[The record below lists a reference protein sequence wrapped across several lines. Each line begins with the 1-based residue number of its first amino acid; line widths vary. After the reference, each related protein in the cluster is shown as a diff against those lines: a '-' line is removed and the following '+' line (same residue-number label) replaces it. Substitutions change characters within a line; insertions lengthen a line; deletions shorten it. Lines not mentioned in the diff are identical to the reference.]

1 MRYFVLATDYDGT
14 LAADGRVHNDTLKAL
29 ERLRCSGRKLI
40 LVTGRQL
47 DDLLQVFAEID
58 LFDYVVAENG
68 ALLYCPT
75 SRQSKLL
82 GFKPPVEFIH
92 RLRDRQVSPLSVG
105 NVIVATWH
113 PHETTVLQTIRDLG
127 LELQVIFNKGAVMVL
142 PSGIN
147 KATGLMAAL
156 TEMKLSP
163 HNVVGVGDAENDH
176 AFLNL
181 CECSVAVANALPM
194 LMERV
199 DFVTNDPRGD
209 GVIELIDLLLSSD
222 LSGIDQ
228 QLQRHHILLGTK
240 ENGVEVNIPPHG
252 SSILLA
258 GTSGGGKSTLASAL
272 LERIAEQGYQFCI
285 IDPEGDYENFQHGV
299 VVGDAEGSPR
309 LAEVMDLLEKPHENV
324 VVNLL
329 GIALQ
334 DRPAFFAELLPALL
348 ELRSRTGRPHWIV
361 IDEAHHLIPSSWN
374 LATLTL
380 PQELK
385 GIMLI
390 TVHPDQIAPAGL
402 SLVDTILTIGK
413 SPEQNIQLFCQTIG
427 TPAPKLT
434 PQTLKTG
441 EALAWFGQADIP
453 PFRFRIAP
461 GRIERLRH
469 VRKYAQGE
477 LGKDRSFYFRGRQN
491 KLNLRAQNLTLFIQI
506 GEGVDDETWLYHLHQ
521 GDYSRWF
528 REAIKDDT
536 LAEEAETVEQLTHIS
551 ASQSLNAIK
560 TAIEKRYTL
569 PA

>member
-14 LAADGRVHNDTLKAL
+14 IAADGRVHNDTLTAL
-29 ERLRCSGRKLI
+29 KRLRSSGRKLI

-47 DDLLQVFAEID
+47 DDLLQVFQPVD

-68 ALLYCPT
+68 AVLYSPA

-82 GFKPPVEFIH
+82 ALQPPIQFIEA
-92 RLRDRQVSPLSVG
+92 LRDRQVSPLSVG
-105 NVIVATWH
+105 EVIVATWH
-113 PHETTVLQTIRDLG
+113 PHETTVLKTIRDLG

-156 TEMKLSP
+156 TEMKFSP

-176 AFLNL
+176 AFLHL
-181 CECSVAVANALPM
+181 CECSVAVANALPV
-194 LMERV
+194 LMESV

-209 GVIELIDLLLSSD
+209 GVIELIDLLLTSD
-222 LSGIDQ
+222 LSAIDQ
-228 QLQRHHILLGTK
+228 QLQRHKILLGTK
-240 ENGVEVNIPPHG
+240 ENGTELSIHPYG

-285 IDPEGDYENFQHGV
+285 IDPEGDYENFANGV
-299 VVGDAEGSPR
+299 VVGDAEASPR
-309 LAEVMDLLEKPHENV
+309 LAEVMDLLEKPNENV

-334 DRPAFFAELLPALL
+334 DRPAFFAEFLPSLL

-374 LATLTL
+374 LATLAL
-380 PQELK
+380 PQQLK

-390 TVHPDQIAPAGL
+390 TVHPDQVAPAGL

-413 SPEQNIQLFCQTIG
+413 SPEQNIRAFCQTMG
-427 TPAPKLT
+427 YAVPKLT

-441 EALAWFGQADIP
+441 EALAWFCEQEIP

-461 GRIERLRH
+461 GRIEKLRH
-469 VRKYAQGE
+469 IRKYAEGE
-477 LGKDRSFYFRGRQN
+477 LGKDRSFYFRGPEK
-491 KLNLRAQNLTLFIQI
+491 KLNLRAHNLTLFIQMA
-506 GEGVDDETWLYHLHQ
+506 EGVDDETWLYHLHK
-521 GDYSRWF
+521 GDYSQWF
-528 REAIKDDT
+528 REAIKDDI
-536 LAEEAETVEQLTHIS
+536 LAESAETLEQLTHIS

-560 TAIEKRYTL
+560 IAIEQRYTL
-569 PA
+569 PS